1 MNDFDDLARALGI
14 DLESHDEQ
22 LGRMLALAD
31 DDFLEDL
38 VALRRAKGLTQQA
51 VATRMKRD
59 KSVVSRFENLGADPR
74 LSTIRRYA
82 RAIGARV
89 EHRVNDSEAGAHSF
103 TQYIKAELPTRRVAE
118 RRGEDEQAVFHPL
131 GSERLVHG

>member
-1 MNDFDDLARALGI
+1 MNDFDDLALALGI
-14 DLESHDEQ
+14 DLESGDEQ

-38 VALRRAKGLTQQA
+38 VALRRSKKLTQQA
-51 VATRMKRD
+51 VANRMKRD

-89 EHRVNDSEAGAHSF
+89 EHRVNDAEVGAQSR
-103 TQYIKAELPTRRVAE
+103 TQYIEAALPPRRL
-118 RRGEDEQAVFHPL
+118 GDLGDEDALAVFQPL
-131 GSERLVHG
+131 GHERLVHR